1 MLVYGV
7 LIKRISQFKWLL
19 LVYHAPHF
27 NAVDTSS
34 TIHTMLLRAL
44 VQFTTYRSPSEAP
57 GSTGTPTS
65 QYIFRTLRYRRKLE
79 LAHLHQ
85 VDRLLRPNRTLV
97 LLVVINLGV
106 AGERIRILRSM
117 VVVVV
122 VLHEV
127 ILVDPGDLAL
137 VLVRQRYEQS
147 SVRKVALRC

>member
-1 MLVYGV
+1 MQLT
-7 LIKRISQFKWLL
+7 RALL
-19 LVYHAPHF
+19 YIPCCCG
-27 NAVDTSS
+27 
-34 TIHTMLLRAL
+34 AL

-65 QYIFRTLRYRRKLE
+65 QYVFRTLRYRRKLE

-85 VDRLLRPNRTLV
+85 VDRLLPNRTLV
-97 LLVVINLGV
+97 LLVVIKLGV

-117 VVVVV
+117 VVVVE

-127 ILVDPGDLAL
+127 ILVDLGDLAPI
-137 VLVRQRYEQS
+137 LVRQRYEQS